1 METYSSILQK
11 MQNKFK
17 ELAGYDVDEASDVGI
32 RIRVLAAEIYSAYTN
47 LEWLKTQMFAQ
58 TATGER
64 LDLHAQQRGLQRE
77 EPTSSYGTLTFSRT
91 SARGY
96 SVEIPAGTICST
108 TGVNPIKVITLESG
122 IISDTGTTVTV
133 SAKSV
138 DQGSV
143 ANLSADSVTVFVT
156 AIAGVD
162 SVTNDDA
169 FIGACDAEDDEVL
182 RKRLMESYE
191 NLSTGSNSEF
201 YKQIA
206 LNHNDIKSASVFPMN
221 RGTGTVDI
229 FVASIGSV
237 PDSDTIAE
245 IQADIDKLKG
255 VNVDAKV
262 LPAVTS
268 EINITANISID
279 PNYNSSDVI
288 ENCKTAIRNYFNS
301 LNIGDNLFSVAIG
314 NAIFNV
320 DGVINYTFPSSS
332 GYDTS
337 IDGASIAI
345 LGTLTINK
353 V

>member
-17 ELAGYDVDEASDVGI
+17 DLAGYDVDEASDVGI

-47 LEWLKTQMFAQ
+47 IEWLKNQMFAQ

-64 LDLHAQQRGLQRE
+64 LDLHAQQRGLKRE
-77 EPTSSYGTLTFSRT
+77 GNTSSHGTLTFSRT

-108 TGVNPIKVITLESG
+108 AGIDPVKVITLESG
-122 IISDTGTTVTV
+122 TISDSGTSVTV

-138 DQGSV
+138 DKGSV
-143 ANLSADSVTVFVT
+143 ANLSANSVTVFVT

-162 SVTNDDA
+162 SVTNGDA

-191 NLSTGSNSEF
+191 NLSTGSNCEF

-206 LNHNDIKSASVFPMN
+206 LKHDGIKSASAFPMN
-221 RGTGTVDI
+221 RGEGTVDI

-237 PDSDTIAE
+237 PNSDIIAE
-245 IQADIDKLKG
+245 VQADVDNLKG

-262 LPAVTS
+262 LPAVTTTV
-268 EINITANISID
+268 NIAANISIHS
-279 PNYNSSDVI
+279 NYSSSDVI

-301 LNIGDNLFSVAIG
+301 LNVGDDVLSVAIG

-320 DGVINYTFPSSS
+320 DGVVNYNFPNSS

-337 IDGASIAI
+337 IDGASIAV
-345 LGTLTINK
+345 LGTLIINE